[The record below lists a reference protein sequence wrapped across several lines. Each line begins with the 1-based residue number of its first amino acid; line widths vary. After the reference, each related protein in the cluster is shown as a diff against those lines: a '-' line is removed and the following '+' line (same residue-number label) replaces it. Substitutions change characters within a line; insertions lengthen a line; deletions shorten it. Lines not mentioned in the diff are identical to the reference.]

1 MGFDKKK
8 FWENKILAWEK
19 DRYRLEDDESTVK
32 TDSSHIAGS
41 SLQFRFEKSAE
52 LLKPHLDGKKILDIG
67 CGTGIFYNEL
77 QDTNLA
83 HYYGVDFSEN
93 AISEGKKKI
102 AGTEKEKKCSLF
114 VGSIEDFD
122 FPECD
127 VVLALGVL
135 EWLENDE
142 LETLFKKTYPRK
154 FLFPIAEKRVSITRW
169 IHSIYVF
176 FSYGWK
182 SQGYVPK
189 YHTTDEIIKIA
200 EAVGYRDIK
209 IFRHPRLRFGTFL
222 YYFD

>member
-1 MGFDKKK
+1 MSFDKIK

-19 DRYRLEDDESTVK
+19 DRYRIEDDESRVK

-41 SLQFRFEKSAE
+41 SLQFRFEKTAE
-52 LLKPHLDGKKILDIG
+52 LIKPHLDGKKILDIG

-83 HYYGVDFSEN
+83 HYYGIDFAEN
-93 AISEGKKKI
+93 AILEGKKKI
-102 AGTEKEKKCSLF
+102 EGTEKEKKCSLF
-114 VGSIEDFD
+114 TGSIADFD

-127 VVLALGVL
+127 VIIALGVL

-142 LETLFKKTYPRK
+142 IETLFKKTYPRK

-182 SQGYVPK
+182 SQGYVPI
-189 YHTTDEIIKIA
+189 YHTTGEIIKIA
-200 EAVGYRDIK
+200 ESVGYKDIK
-209 IFRHPRLRFGTFL
+209 IYRHPRLRFGTFL
-222 YYFD
+222 YSLD